1 MATKKCLECNK
12 DYDGFYCK
20 PCNSRPFRDNF
31 PKWTS
36 GDDNIDKLIQDSQL
50 NANYGPQCL
59 EWIEYSNLKDIEHF
73 AEGGFG
79 SVFKAVWKDGRITNK
94 WNLYKK
100 TWYYWDV
107 QKSEWRREG
116 ETEVALKKYR
126 NATSVSSEFLN
137 EVNKTK
143 VINLNDDYFK

>member
-1 MATKKCLECNK
+1 MTRYQCSECNQN
-12 DYDGFYCK
+12 YNGLYCK
-20 PCNSRPFRDNF
+20 PCNSGHFRDNF
-31 PKWTS
+31 QNWTS
-36 GDDNIDKLIQDSQL
+36 GNDPIDNLIQESQL
-50 NANYGPQCL
+50 NANDTTEFL
-59 EWIEYSNLKDIEHF
+59 EWIEYSNLENIEHL

-126 NATSVSSEFLN
+126 NATSVNSEFLN
-137 EVNKTK
+137 EVNKNK
-143 VINLNDDYFK
+143 VINLNDA